1 VSEHENTARNR
12 IHVFLD
18 FWNFQ
23 LSLNERSSNMVKL
36 DWMALPVWLAD
47 KADAVLV
54 NAGEPRGHYVGG
66 NVYISYDPW
75 KTNDKKLI
83 HWVNNVV
90 AHAPGV
96 QVVSKK
102 RKPKSPPV
110 CPSCHKEIAVCPHC
124 GEPIRR
130 MGEKGIDTGLVT
142 DLIRLAWDDAYDTAV
157 LVSADADFIPAV
169 RFVQEK
175 GKRVI
180 HACFPPSGSELQR
193 VCWGSVNLA
202 SLLNQMP
209 TRS

>member
-1 VSEHENTARNR
+1 MSEHENTVRDR

-47 KADAVLV
+47 RADAILV

-66 NVYISYDPW
+66 NVYVSYDPW
-75 KTNDKKLI
+75 KTTDKKLI

-102 RKPKSPPV
+102 CKPKNPPV
-110 CPSCHKEIAVCPHC
+110 CPSCHKEIAVCPIVESQS
-124 GEPIRR
+124 GVW
-130 MGEKGIDTGLVT
+130 EKKVSTQGL
-142 DLIRLAWDDAYDTAV
+142 
-157 LVSADADFIPAV
+157 
-169 RFVQEK
+169 
-175 GKRVI
+175 
-180 HACFPPSGSELQR
+180 
-193 VCWGSVNLA
+193 
-202 SLLNQMP
+202 
-209 TRS
+209 